1 MGWYR
6 YKPKKKKWKP
16 GFWTTVT
23 IKFHDGHEV
32 KLKLNV
38 TPSAI
43 KEWVLTVGA
52 CRGSGEAHSLSDLKI
67 KNRCRGRVPKT
78 ENR

>member
-6 YKPKKKKWKP
+6 YKRKKKKRKP